1 MKRLDFSYKT
11 TIITGLFLLM
21 FTYAMSGGTSVK
33 SQGISEWYGNNNF
46 EFSDNNGMLNVNI
59 TKNPW
64 ESFTLMLD
72 NMMMVNN
79 PVVELEMS
87 SSRDITI
94 RVDISDG
101 IFISSKSLVIEK
113 DIEGSGVFHELNFD
127 FSEVLFDIDLSEN
140 AFLIFYVN
148 PGKKFDGNIKIR
160 NHKFH
165 ESVVENTDKT
175 NLNLNLFPSPA
186 TSFTNLSIPDGYFSE
201 ISVYDITGKEVLKI
215 NKTFYSG
222 ENYRLDISNI
232 PNGYYVVTLS
242 GDSNKLSSRLIKN

>member
-160 NHKFH
+160 NLKFH